1 MHPPLDPTV
10 CDSPRHAFETLDAW
24 MVDGTTVD
32 EAGPAAVPDTHP
44 LVGEVLK
51 ATYRVDGVIAHGGM
65 ASVLSATHLRLHRHL
80 AIKVLAE
87 PYLRSEQR
95 RQRFF
100 AEAEIVAQLN
110 HPHIVS
116 VIDFDFAA
124 GGRPFLVMER
134 LHGDTLA
141 ARIAEGPLP
150 PLAVL
155 AVVRQVASAL
165 SVAHTAG
172 VVHRDLKPA
181 NIMLAAMGAPDIFTK
196 LIDFGIS
203 RSPGEGRKL
212 TGHRD
217 LLGTPHYMA
226 PEQATSR
233 HERIGP
239 HTDQYSLGVV
249 AWELLTGELPFS
261 GRSKIDVLAAIAHEP
276 LPRLEESWPHP
287 GAAAVEAVL
296 GRAMAKRPEDR
307 FADVATFAGALEIVL
322 NPRRSE

>member
-1 MHPPLDPTV
+1 MHPQLEPTV
-10 CDSPRHAFETLDAW
+10 CEPRHALETLDAW
-24 MVDGTTVD
+24 MVDGATLAEDTAPNLP
-32 EAGPAAVPDTHP
+32 EAHP
-44 LVGEVLK
+44 LVGELLK
-51 ATYRVDGVIAHGGM
+51 GTYRVDGVIAHGGM
-65 ASVLSATHLRLHRHL
+65 ASVLSATHIRLRRAV

-87 PYLRSEQR
+87 AYLRSEQR

-100 AEAEIVAQLN
+100 AEAEIVAQLD

-116 VIDFDFAA
+116 VIDFDFAI

-134 LHGDTLA
+134 LGGDSLA
-141 ARIAEGPLP
+141 ARIHVGPMP

-165 SVAHTAG
+165 TVAHAAG

-181 NIMLAAMGAPDIFTK
+181 NIMLADTGEPDVFTK

-203 RSPGEGRKL
+203 RSPGEGRRL

-226 PEQATSR
+226 PEQALSR
-233 HERIGP
+233 HDCIGP
-239 HTDQYSLGVV
+239 RTDQYSLGVV
-249 AWELLTGELPFS
+249 AWELLTGDLPFA
-261 GRSKIDVLAAIAHEP
+261 GHQTVDVLASIVHEP
-276 LPRLEESWPHP
+276 LPRLEERWPHP
-287 GAAAVEAVL
+287 GASAVEAVL

-307 FADVATFAGALEIVL
+307 FADVAAFAAALELVL
-322 NPRRSE
+322 NRRPSA

>member
-1 MHPPLDPTV
+1 MHPHLDPTV
-10 CDSPRHAFETLDAW
+10 CESPRHAFETLDAW
-24 MVDGTTVD
+24 MVDDATID
-32 EAGPAAVPDTHP
+32 EDGSGSVPDAHP

-65 ASVLSATHLRLHRHL
+65 ASVLGATHLRLHRSL

-116 VIDFDFAA
+116 VIDFDFAK

-141 ARIAEGPLP
+141 ARVVHGPMP
-150 PLAVL
+150 PLAVI

-165 SVAHTAG
+165 AVAHTAG
-172 VVHRDLKPA
+172 VIHRDLKPA
-181 NIMLAAMGAPDIFTK
+181 NIMLVDTGAPDIFAK

-239 HTDQYSLGVV
+239 HTDQYSLGAV
-249 AWELLTGELPFS
+249 AWQLLTGELPFS
-261 GRSKIDVLAAIAHEP
+261 YQSKTDVLAAIVDEP
-276 LPRLEESWPHP
+276 LPRLEDAWPHP

-296 GRAMAKRPEDR
+296 ARAMAKRPEDR
-307 FADVATFAGALEIVL
+307 FADVATFASALETVL